1 LRTKFGRLAGGR
13 KCERAKPPWR
23 PFCVQQTEQI
33 DLNFFD
39 ARAKISPSRTATD
52 LQLSVPT
59 RNTVRARTTQS
70 AQQHLILMA
79 GGQAWPV
86 CTCTR
91 TAKTSTSSGSSPV
104 DPAMAGTGNARATH
118 SPGYPD
124 AYPWLT
130 ASYALPPVF
139 AINGAVNSHTPT
151 SPIFLRARGPRSPW
165 ILSPDRFH
173 FMSPDLLYL
182 AVVP

>member
-1 LRTKFGRLAGGR
+1 
-13 KCERAKPPWR
+13 
-23 PFCVQQTEQI
+23 
-33 DLNFFD
+33 
-39 ARAKISPSRTATD
+39 
-52 LQLSVPT
+52 
-59 RNTVRARTTQS
+59 VRARTTQS

-91 TAKTSTSSGSSPV
+91 TAKTRKSSRSSCV

-124 AYPWLT
+124 AYPWLRSA

-151 SPIFLRARGPRSPW
+151 SPIFLCARVPRSPW
-165 ILSPDRFH
+165 I
-173 FMSPDLLYL
+173 
-182 AVVP
+182 